1 MAENDL
7 PVPIRGAVKRAFEP
21 DVAGRTYELDEP
33 IVYTGYCLDER
44 VFAWSSQ
51 DDDGL
56 AWSMIVDLTGVE
68 PVMAG
73 IVVGSE
79 LQARA
84 YAESAYRTARYF
96 EDAANHGSQRRVS

>member
-33 IVYTGYCLDER
+33 VVYTGYSFDQR
-44 VFAWSSQ
+44 VFAWSSEDQ
-51 DDDGL
+51 DGL
-56 AWSMIVDLTGVE
+56 AWSIIVDLTGAE

-79 LQARA
+79 IQARA
-84 YAESAYRTARYF
+84 YAESAYRTAPYL
-96 EDAANHGSQRRVS
+96 EDTAKDGSQRRVS

>member
-33 IVYTGYCLDER
+33 VVYTGYRFGER
-44 VFAWSSQ
+44 IFAWSSE

-73 IVVGSE
+73 IVAGSE
-79 LQARA
+79 IQARA
-84 YAESAYRTARYF
+84 YAESAYRAARLSENASG
-96 EDAANHGSQRRVS
+96 EDSKRSVS